1 MVRRIRW
8 ARISVMVLLGSL
20 LWWTAPVSSQHGE
33 VEHDSPHQVATAGY
47 ASHIVSAGTMAWEG
61 SVEGIAFSEFNHH
74 LEGFLVMLMGLA
86 ELSQASRVPSLGW
99 LKVLLPLSMLVAGSF
114 LLIWS
119 DHEAWPI
126 GSLSFS
132 ETYFGA
138 DQEMIQHKT
147 FGVLL
152 LAVGIVE
159 LLRRFGRL
167 SHFAWSVPLPL
178 LATIGGV
185 MLFGHSHGTHP
196 SAQKIAIHHT
206 IMGTMALAAGSS
218 KLLSGWLHSASGSPR
233 VIWEWIWGGLVFAL
247 GIQLFWYSE

>member
-1 MVRRIRW
+1 M
-8 ARISVMVLLGSL
+8 AR
-20 LWWTAPVSSQHGE
+20 
-33 VEHDSPHQVATAGY
+33 
-47 ASHIVSAGTMAWEG
+47 EG

-74 LEGFLVMLMGLA
+74 GAGVLVMLMGLA
-86 ELSQASRVPSLGW
+86 ELAQAGRLPPIGW
-99 LKVLLPLSMLVAGSF
+99 VKVLLPVSRLFTGHF
-114 LLIWS
+114 RLIWS

-126 GSLSFS
+126 GSFS
-132 ETYFGA
+132 VVQTYFGS
-138 DQEMIQHKT
+138 DHQILQHKA

-167 SHFAWSVPLPL
+167 GHIVWTVPLPI
-178 LATIGGV
+178 LATIAGV
-185 MLFGHSHGTHP
+185 MVFGHSHGTHP

-206 IMGTMALAAGSS
+206 IMGTMALAARSS
-218 KLLSGWLHSASGSPR
+218 KLLSGSWYSASGAPR